1 MNKPCPCWYFA
12 LVFDAVAVL
21 IHLCVICHHF
31 SGLMS
36 LFQGH
41 ITCKNLTLLKFI
53 QKILKAVLMKINFM
67 SKTSLTNTKSKN
79 SETSV
84 VERLTKGQFPPKG
97 TSLVGELP
105 KVLKCRCYNDK

>member
-1 MNKPCPCWYFA
+1 MNKPFPCWYFP
-12 LVFDAVAVL
+12 LVFNAVAVL
-21 IHLCVICHHF
+21 IHLCVICDHF

-67 SKTSLTNTKSKN
+67 SKTSLTNTKVRIQKPA
-79 SETSV
+79 
-84 VERLTKGQFPPKG
+84 LWK
-97 TSLVGELP
+97 
-105 KVLKCRCYNDK
+105 D

>member
-1 MNKPCPCWYFA
+1 MSL
-12 LVFDAVAVL
+12 LVFCTCL
-21 IHLCVICHHF
+21 QRCCSFIHLCVICDHF
-31 SGLMS
+31 RGLMS

-84 VERLTKGQFPPKG
+84 VERLTKGQCPPKG
-97 TSLVGELP
+97 TSLVSELR
-105 KVLKCRCYNDK
+105 KVLKCRSYNDK

>member
-1 MNKPCPCWYFA
+1 
-12 LVFDAVAVL
+12 
-21 IHLCVICHHF
+21 
-31 SGLMS
+31 MS

-105 KVLKCRCYNDK
+105 KVFLKNVGVTMINNTKVKNMDPCY

>member
-1 MNKPCPCWYFA
+1 
-12 LVFDAVAVL
+12 
-21 IHLCVICHHF
+21 
-31 SGLMS
+31 
-36 LFQGH
+36 
-41 ITCKNLTLLKFI
+41 
-53 QKILKAVLMKINFM
+53 M

-105 KVLKCRCYNDK
+105 KVFLKNVGVTMINNTKVKNMDPCY